1 MITAKDYEKFM
12 KICFPAKETS
22 RISNLS
28 VLSPN
33 DKIITDRTIKL
44 ADTIYNLPKDN
55 EKWKE
60 VCIKG
65 FTTPLND
72 IIHEI
77 GNEEVKSQ
85 MFTLLSVLGH
95 NVLYFNN
102 KPIEHMEDYIN
113 ALVVANG
120 MISSKNCP
128 TQLKEHI
135 FLLMK
140 ECFSYSTDTY
150 YSQNLF
156 RKIMNE
162 KCLSK
167 EFIDWLV
174 SYKFKYISNE
184 IMIQTSLAPFPQST
198 IKPSRD
204 TLNKIAIS
212 IMENCTSEETISKT
226 LFLNIDES
234 VAFLVL
240 AQLHY
245 NENAV
250 ARFCSNPK
258 FSANVRNDI
267 FDKYEFNPDVINYTY
282 ITEHMANA
290 LCKQIWGTLFEN
302 EAKYGDK
309 DLLDEI
315 VFSCKRKLI
324 RMIQE
329 HTLPSSR
336 EIDLANRLVSPGFQD
351 ENDLLKKALITYTK
365 NPCVLDIM
373 TRTKGKI
380 RNAVF
385 INEKCPFAQ
394 SLNEINRKFKSGE
407 KVIKTH
413 SKLLST
419 QYPDDIYNITRNHQ
433 FSKDIYKKA
442 FFMEVHSTYRNFE
455 RYLSLD
461 KIPIETLKIF
471 TEKEIEFN
479 DKIYETE
486 LSERTYAK
494 CLYDVRQNKMDK
506 CVMIELYSD
515 LQFLQTEISSID
527 KQIFK
532 NIVCNLY
539 NLIQNNKDFNEYI
552 KIIDNAIISNSE
564 DNEESKLFEMGRK
577 TLHYILDNINVGKFK
592 EYIKEREYEKIEY
605 CARDNMGQI
614 GDHLHFVIENSDIIQ
629 EILKFEEQ
637 KNKGKEEYTHEEI
650 K

>member
-1 MITAKDYEKFM
+1 MITAKDYEKFI
-12 KICFPAKETS
+12 KICFPAKATS
-22 RISNLS
+22 RIYNLS

-44 ADTIYNLPKDN
+44 ADTIYNLPKDD

-60 VCIKG
+60 ICIKG

-85 MFTLLSVLGH
+85 IFTLLSVLGH
-95 NVLYFNN
+95 NVLYFKN

-128 TQLKEHI
+128 TKLKEHT
-135 FLLMK
+135 FLLIK

-167 EFIDWLV
+167 GFIDWLV
-174 SYKFKYISNE
+174 SCKFKYISNE
-184 IMIQTSLAPFPQST
+184 IMTQTSLAPFPQST

-204 TLNKIAIS
+204 TLNKIAVS
-212 IMENCTSEETISKT
+212 IMENSTDEETISKT

-234 VAFLVL
+234 VAFLIL
-240 AQLHY
+240 AKLHY
-245 NENAV
+245 NENAI

-258 FSANVRNDI
+258 FSANARNDI

-282 ITEHMANA
+282 ITEHMANT

-302 EAKYGDK
+302 EAKYGDA
-309 DLLDEI
+309 DLLGEI
-315 VFSCKRKLI
+315 VSSCKRKLI

-336 EIDLANRLVSPGFQD
+336 EIDLANRLVSPEFLD

-365 NPCVLDIM
+365 TPCVLDIM
-373 TRTKGKI
+373 ARTKGKI

-385 INEKCPFAQ
+385 INEKCPFAL

-407 KVIKTH
+407 KVIKTY

-419 QYPDDIYNITRNHQ
+419 QYPDDIYNIIRNHQ
-433 FSKDIYKKA
+433 FPKDIYEKA
-442 FFMEVHSTYRNFE
+442 FFIEVHSTYRNFE

-494 CLYDVRQNKMDK
+494 CLYDVRHNKMDK

-515 LQFLQTEISSID
+515 LQFLQTEMSSID

-539 NLIQNNKDFNEYI
+539 NLIQNNKDFDEYI
-552 KIIDNAIISNSE
+552 KILDNAIISNSQG
-564 DNEESKLFEMGRK
+564 DKESELFEIGRK

-592 EYIKEREYEKIEY
+592 NYIKEREYEKIEY

-629 EILKFEEQ
+629 ELLKFKEQ
-637 KNKGKEEYTHEEI
+637 KSKGKEEYINEEI